1 MLATSLFSEATV
13 VVSISDNCK
22 NSDFFYLNNILN
34 KTTLHV
40 KYTTD
45 AINPSNLPPPPTLC
59 ALLELGMTC

>member
-45 AINPSNLPPPPTLC
+45 AINPS
-59 ALLELGMTC
+59 